1 MAEALDLTPLEPA
14 NDDNRSETA
23 SESDST
29 GSSLASLRSS
39 IREHRRENGRRYHSL
54 SDGTYVLPNDEQEQE
69 RLELSHRV
77 WELTW
82 QGDLCR
88 CPKNK
93 SAERVLDLGTGT
105 GIWAIEFADDHPEAT
120 VIGVDLSPIQPG
132 YVPANCS
139 FEIDDIEKEWTW
151 TIPFDFIFVRQMN
164 SCFASWEKM
173 LKQAYDNLEPGGYIE
188 LVDNSF
194 PLDCQDGTL
203 APDSA
208 LTRWSSLLM
217 EACAKMGRPVTVP
230 ARFAQLLRDA
240 GFEAVVEER
249 RVWPLHEWPRDPH
262 LRELGYWVYYNGLES
277 VEASALALFTR
288 VLGWT
293 REEVLVFCA
302 EVRRELKE
310 KKAHAFW
317 NIYCAYGRKPL
328 KEQTPAEEQTPAA

>member
-93 SAERVLDLGTGT
+93 SAKRVLDLGTGT
-105 GIWAIEFADDHPEAT
+105 GIWAIEFAQRMT
-120 VIGVDLSPIQPG
+120 TLKLR
-132 YVPANCS
+132 VPANCS

-249 RVWPLHEWPRDPH
+249 R
-262 LRELGYWVYYNGLES
+262 LGYWVNDNGLES